1 MDTKKLTYED
11 VAHAMD
17 DVQNRI
23 AGLQKRNDIG
33 FWYPGAMHM
42 ASAACLILGIEVPE
56 ERITALNKFLPVK

>member
-1 MDTKKLTYED
+1 
-11 VAHAMD
+11 MD

-56 ERITALNKFLPVK
+56 ERITALNKFLPIK